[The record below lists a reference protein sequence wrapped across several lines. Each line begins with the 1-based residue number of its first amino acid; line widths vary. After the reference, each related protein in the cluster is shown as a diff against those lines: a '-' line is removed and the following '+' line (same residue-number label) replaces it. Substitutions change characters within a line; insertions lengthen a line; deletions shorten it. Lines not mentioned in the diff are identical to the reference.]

1 MKFLPTMDEVKARA
15 LPYGLAFLCL
25 GVMIYRGNQ
34 STAYVSLFTH
44 TKVVKQVETKEVIK
58 YVTTNQTDNR
68 RVEVVKPDGTRI
80 VSTHDTVLGQT
91 ESTKENSKSTVETKE
106 DTKRTEK
113 KVVSASAKYNLGLF
127 VDRKTDLGLS
137 LGVRLGGLPIFLQ
150 GYFVPASKYGAVG
163 IQLEI

>member
-1 MKFLPTMDEVKARA
+1 MKILPTMDEVKARA
-15 LPYGLAFLCL
+15 LPYGLAALCL

-34 STAYVSLFTH
+34 TEVYVSQFVH
-44 TKVVKQVETKEVIK
+44 TKVVKQVEIKEVIK
-58 YVTTNQTDNR
+58 YVTTNQTDTR
-68 RVEVVKPDGTRI
+68 RVEVVKSDGTRI

-91 ESTKENSKSTVETKE
+91 ESTKEVSQSVVETKE
-106 DTKRTEK
+106 ETKQIEK
-113 KVVSASAKYNLGLF
+113 KVVTVSARYNLGLF